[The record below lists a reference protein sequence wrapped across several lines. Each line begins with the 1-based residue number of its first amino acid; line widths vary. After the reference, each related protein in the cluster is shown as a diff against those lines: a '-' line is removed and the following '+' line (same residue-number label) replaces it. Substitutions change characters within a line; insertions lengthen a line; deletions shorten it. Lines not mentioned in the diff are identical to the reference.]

1 MGNATTI
8 RVSKG
13 TLQMLESLKDRLRA
27 RSIDQAIQMLIMR
40 QRITIIDEA
49 FGRDRNRVRPFAEED
64 RGEDR
69 S

>member
-49 FGRDRNRVRPFAEED
+49 FGRDRNRVRPFTEDD

>member
-49 FGRDRNRVRPFAEED
+49 FGRDRNRVRPFTEED